1 METVGIGGWAD
12 SDRRGCMGGWPAD
25 HPDSL
30 TNAQYVELIAFLL
43 KENGYPA
50 SEDDL
55 TTDLAVLKRLM
66 FKTS

>member
-1 METVGIGGWAD
+1 
-12 SDRRGCMGGWPAD
+12 MGGWPAD
-25 HPDSL
+25 HPNSL